1 MALKDSLS
9 GRRMDSF
16 VQTTD
21 GTATRVVT
29 TFDDSSVGLTYSS
42 GTTASVDDTAVALV
56 EKTELNGKTGS
67 WFVYNSGSQALN
79 LAMYAAY
86 ASGAVDWSATGEGAK
101 VWDKVGSTISVAAT
115 ETKHIPFNNIYRYV
129 ALVGYTDTGTPTTGV
144 VSYLYASN

>member
-16 VQTTD
+16 LETSE

-29 TFDDSSVGLTYSS
+29 AFDDSEAGLTYSS
-42 GTTASVDDTAVALV
+42 GTTASVGTSATALV
-56 EKTELNGKTGS
+56 EKTELTGS
-67 WFVYNSGSQALN
+67 WVVYNSGSQALN
-79 LAMYAAY
+79 LEMYAAY

-115 ETKHIPFNNIYRYV
+115 ETKHIPFNNRYRYV
-129 ALVGYTDTGTPTTGV
+129 ALVGYTDSSTTSGV
-144 VSYLYASN
+144 VAYLYASN